1 MNNVLS
7 LTSEKRA
14 WGIPEKRDAMS
25 RPSWEQCQMGQS
37 TSDTT
42 NVNVYNLSDVMLL
55 EEIYE
60 HYFQARCSILFSASL
75 PDRPPHRSTSI
86 ELSNIC
92 QQKIEC
98 NYPQRNP
105 KYLPGTLNTCSCGFS
120 FLIPATSAKRSSE
133 APPKDECVQKKTQQ
147 VERRAVAQPPKWCV
161 VGIHQRAIK
170 LHEDVRLV

>member
-1 MNNVLS
+1 MS
-7 LTSEKRA
+7 LAWPRKRGHEGFQKKGMWWA
-14 WGIPEKRDAMS
+14 DLNENSVWWVK
-25 RPSWEQCQMGQS
+25 S
-37 TSDTT
+37 TSDTA

-60 HYFQARCSILFSASL
+60 HYSQARSSILFSASL
-75 PDRPPHRSTSI
+75 PDSPPHRNTSI

-133 APPKDECVQKKTQQ
+133 APPQKMNVYKKNNTASW
-147 VERRAVAQPPKWCV
+147 EEGSCSAT
-161 VGIHQRAIK
+161 
-170 LHEDVRLV
+170 